1 MPIPKRSENESEKNY
16 AKRLAADMER
26 RKRRN
31 RRKREWKQRI
41 QSRVHDRLARGED
54 RDIVARYVAG
64 LMLHSPEHARSF
76 YNLLDE
82 DMRRRVVSRD
92 GGAAPAD
99 KQSAGAWSPFSPP
112 KTARDGGSG
121 EFVQSLT
128 SLLERSAEAAQRG
141 EITPKQLGEIIKA
154 VKIAVTEIIN
164 GKSLEEIREILRH
177 KLKLRPGELLP
188 IRLPGDPPAA

>member
-1 MPIPKRSENESEKNY
+1 MQSDASRQ
-16 AKRLAADMER
+16 RVR
-26 RKRRN
+26 QRK
-31 RRKREWKQRI
+31 KEWKQRI
-41 QSRVHDRLARGED
+41 QARIHDRLAAGED
-54 RDIVARYVAG
+54 RDRIAQYVAG
-64 LMLHSPEHARSF
+64 LMKQTPEHARSF

-99 KQSAGAWSPFSPP
+99 KQSASASSPFSPP
-112 KTARDGGSG
+112 KTACGGGSG
-121 EFVQSLT
+121 EFVESLT

-141 EITPKQLGEIIKA
+141 EITPKQLGEIVKA

-164 GKSLEEIREILRH
+164 GKSLEEIRDILRH

-188 IRLPGDPPAA
+188 IRLPGDPPAT